1 MAPAR
6 GPGVIIAGGSLA
18 GYTTAQSLR
27 SAGYSERIQIFSGE
41 DTLPYNRPPLSKQI
55 LLGTWSSEKTMIATP
70 ELMEKL
76 EVEFHSGQNVDSLST
91 ENQEVTVGRDTF
103 EFEKLVIA
111 TGVRARQ
118 LSHTAT
124 SKRTFTF
131 RTLADAL
138 AIKGLIPELRT
149 VGVIGSGV
157 LGCEI
162 ASALS
167 TLGKKVTIVDQI
179 PLPNLPMTGG
189 HVSGKIHEL
198 FTANQ
203 VDMRM
208 NTQIES
214 ISEGEKSVRIELKD
228 GAVFE
233 VDILIITIG
242 SIANTE
248 WLQSSGIDIS
258 NGVLCDAKGEAKENI
273 FAVGDVARWWSNSAG
288 AALKRENQSSAI
300 EQGLAVGHFIATG
313 EESSISLP
321 FFWSEIFSAKIT
333 LTGNL
338 EPELPFEV
346 LHGSIDEDSF
356 VGATFHGDQMTGV
369 IGWNMSKEFRQ
380 ERKKMEAATN
390 G

>member
-1 MAPAR
+1 
-6 GPGVIIAGGSLA
+6 
-18 GYTTAQSLR
+18 
-27 SAGYSERIQIFSGE
+27 
-41 DTLPYNRPPLSKQI
+41 
-55 LLGTWSSEKTMIATP
+55 
-70 ELMEKL
+70 
-76 EVEFHSGQNVDSLST
+76 
-91 ENQEVTVGRDTF
+91 
-103 EFEKLVIA
+103 
-111 TGVRARQ
+111 
-118 LSHTAT
+118 
-124 SKRTFTF
+124 
-131 RTLADAL
+131 
-138 AIKGLIPELRT
+138 
-149 VGVIGSGV
+149 
-157 LGCEI
+157 
-162 ASALS
+162 
-167 TLGKKVTIVDQI
+167 
-179 PLPNLPMTGG
+179 MTGG
-189 HVSGKIHEL
+189 HVSCKIHEL

-313 EESSISLP
+313 EESAISLP
-321 FFWSEIFSAKIT
+321 FFWSEIFGAKIT
-333 LTGNL
+333 LTGTL

-346 LHGSIDEDSF
+346 LHGSIDEDTF
-356 VGATFHGDQMTGV
+356 VGATFRGDQMTGV

-380 ERKKMEAATN
+380 ERKKMEERAN

>member
-6 GPGVIIAGGSLA
+6 NSGVIIAGGSLA
-18 GYTTAQSLR
+18 GFTTAQSLR

-41 DTLPYNRPPLSKQI
+41 DSLPYNRPPLSKQI
-55 LLGTWSSEKTMIATP
+55 LLGKWSSEQTVIATP
-70 ELMEKL
+70 ELMQKL

-91 ENQEVTVGRDTF
+91 EKQEITVGADKF
-103 EFEKLVIA
+103 EYEKLVIA

-118 LSHTAT
+118 LSHIAT
-124 SKRTFTF
+124 SKRSFTF

-138 AIKGLIPELRT
+138 AIKGLIDEIST

-162 ASALS
+162 ASAIS

-198 FTANQ
+198 FIANQ
-203 VDMRM
+203 VDLRM

-214 ISEGEKSVRIELKD
+214 ISESEESVRIELKD
-228 GAVFE
+228 GAAFE

-242 SIANTE
+242 SLGNTE

-258 NGVLCDAKGEAKENI
+258 NGVLCDSKGEAAENI
-273 FAVGDVARWWSNSAG
+273 YAVGDVARWWNKSAG

-313 EESSISLP
+313 EESTISLP
-321 FFWSEIFSAKIT
+321 FFWSEIFGAKIT
-333 LTGNL
+333 LTGIL

-346 LHGSIDEDSF
+346 LHGSIDEDIF
-356 VGATFHGDQMTGV
+356 VGATFRGNHMTGV

-380 ERKKMEAATN
+380 ERKKMEERAN